1 VAYILAVDDE
11 AEVLDAVREIL
22 EDDGHQ
28 VRTVANSTHVLDVL
42 QQDHFDLIVL
52 DIIMPDLSGIELCQR
67 IRANPFWNRLPVLF
81 LTAKGRANDI
91 TEGLDAGADD
101 YLTKPF
107 QIVELPAR
115 VRALLR
121 RAPGGHLSDETT
133 FVSAGDLRVYTNR
146 LEAEVNGNRIAL
158 TSMEHRL
165 LHYLIQRPGQPASI
179 DQLLQVVWSYPPGVG
194 DPALVYKHIGNL
206 RAKLEQDGEHPR
218 YLANV
223 PRQGYM
229 LTT

>member
-28 VRTVANSTHVLDVL
+28 VRTECNSTRALDVL
-42 QQDHFDLIVL
+42 QQDHFDLVVL
-52 DIIMPDLSGIELCQR
+52 DVIMPDLSGIEVCQR
-67 IRANPFWNRLPVLF
+67 IRANPFWNRLPILF
-81 LTAKGRANDI
+81 LTAKGRASDI
-91 TEGLDAGADD
+91 TEGLDAGGDD

-107 QIVELPAR
+107 QIIELPAR

-121 RAPGGHLSDETT
+121 RAPGGHLSNEAT
-133 FVSAGDLRVYTNR
+133 FVSVGDIRVYTNR
-146 LEAEVNGNRIAL
+146 LEVEVNGNRIAL
-158 TSMEHRL
+158 TAIEHRL
-165 LHYLIQRPGQPASI
+165 LHYLAQHAGQPASI
-179 DQLLQVVWSYPPGVG
+179 DQLLQSVWSYPAGVG
-194 DPALVYKHIGNL
+194 DPALVYKHIANL
-206 RAKLEQDGEHPR
+206 RAKVELDGDHPR

-229 LTT
+229 LTV